1 MQNKSFKIR
10 CVISLL
16 LIIGGL
22 MFGLIIL
29 AMHNLSTDTAFAKQN
44 LIRLHVIANSDL
56 PKDQNL
62 KLDVRDAI
70 LCETKEILS
79 DVHDKLQAQ
88 ELLNVNKIKLQKAAE
103 NVVHSKGFNYP
114 VAIQIGNFP
123 FPQKSYGKLSLPEG
137 YYDAMRIE
145 IGDAVGENWWCVLF
159 PPLCLADLEGVDSD
173 LIHIKKNEGQENSQ
187 KTFNLVF
194 KSKVWDRVSETEYV
208 QKMQQWW
215 KASAAGFSYLAE

>member
-16 LIIGGL
+16 LILGGL
-22 MFGLIIL
+22 LFGLMIL
-29 AMHNLSTDTAFAKQN
+29 AIHNLSTDTAFAKQN

-62 KLDVRDAI
+62 KLDIRDAI

-79 DVHDKLQAQ
+79 GVHNKQQAQ
-88 ELLNVNKIKLQKAAE
+88 DLLNANRIKLREVAE
-103 NVVHSKGFNYP
+103 NVVNSQGFNYP
-114 VAIQIGNFP
+114 VDIKIGYFP
-123 FPQKSYGKLSLPEG
+123 FPQKSYGELSLPEG

-173 LIHIKKNEGQENSQ
+173 LIHINENGSHNTSQ
-187 KTFNLVF
+187 TGVRLVF
-194 KSKVWDRVSETEYV
+194 KSKVWDRVCETEYV

-215 KASAAGFSYLAE
+215 KASAASFTYLTK